1 MSQSNYYSLASPTS
15 LLLDDSQIIDRIF
28 SHIDNK
34 TTDLGSEV
42 WREPVKNYVDQE
54 RFDREIKLLRS
65 LPVPFCP
72 SSALP
77 NKGSYVSRIAAGTPI
92 LVTRDEENNVN
103 AFINAC
109 RHRGMQV
116 ALGSGCKK
124 SFICPYHGWT
134 YGLKGENRNIP
145 GSDGFPGV
153 DPLEHGL
160 KQVNAV
166 EKGGIVYVCQ
176 DGEIHKKF
184 LDEALDY
191 FTDEQ
196 ALINQSEIEDQA
208 NWKILHETL
217 LEGYHIKTLHK
228 DTFFPYGLDNI
239 NVVENYGQNS
249 RVIFPFRRI
258 EKLRDV
264 DPGSRVIDGTITSVY
279 SLFPNASISVLSKHS
294 NLVILEPISPS
305 RSKWVIYTLIN
316 KSNKKGKLS
325 KEDAMRDAKFVGNTG
340 QDEDREAARAIQE
353 TLNTKANDH
362 LIFGYFEKAIV
373 NFHSHLKKYLDNQE
387 CAD

>member
-1 MSQSNYYSLASPTS
+1 MSQSNHYSLASPTS
-15 LLLDDSQIIDRIF
+15 LLLDDNQIIERVF

-54 RFDREIKLLRS
+54 RFDKEIKLLRS
-65 LPVPFCP
+65 QPVPFCP

-77 NKGSYVSRIAAGTPI
+77 ERGSYVSRVAAGTPI
-92 LVTRDEENNVN
+92 LVTRDEEGKVN

-116 ALGSGCKK
+116 ASGSGCKK
-124 SFICPYHGWT
+124 SFVCPYHGWT

-160 KQVNAV
+160 KRVNVV

-176 DGEIHKKF
+176 DGEINKKF

-196 ALINQSEIEDQA
+196 ALINQSGIEDQA

-228 DTFFPYGLDNI
+228 DTFYPYGLDNI

-258 EKLRDV
+258 EKLREV
-264 DPGSRVIDGTITSVY
+264 EPASRVIDGTITSVF
-279 SLFPNASISVLSKHS
+279 SLFPNASISVLSKHT

-305 RSKWVIYTLIN
+305 QSKWVIYTLIN
-316 KSNKKGKLS
+316 KSNK
-325 KEDAMRDAKFVGNTG
+325 
-340 QDEDREAARAIQE
+340 
-353 TLNTKANDH
+353 
-362 LIFGYFEKAIV
+362 
-373 NFHSHLKKYLDNQE
+373 
-387 CAD
+387 

>member
-116 ALGSGCKK
+116 ASGSGCKK

-160 KQVNAV
+160 KQINAV

-305 RSKWVIYTLIN
+305 RSRWVIYTLIN

-362 LIFGYFEKAIV
+362 LTFGYFEKAIV
-373 NFHSHLKKYLDNQE
+373 NFHSHLTKYLDKQE
-387 CAD
+387 NL

>member
-1 MSQSNYYSLASPTS
+1 MIQSNYYSLASPTS

-116 ALGSGCKK
+116 ASGSGCKK

-160 KQVNAV
+160 KQINAV

-373 NFHSHLKKYLDNQE
+373 NFHTHLAKYLD
-387 CAD
+387 

>member
-1 MSQSNYYSLASPTS
+1 MIQSNYYSLASPTS

-116 ALGSGCKK
+116 ASGSGCKK

-160 KQVNAV
+160 KQINAV

-305 RSKWVIYTLIN
+305 RSRWVIYTLIN

-353 TLNTKANDH
+353 TLSTKANDH
-362 LIFGYFEKAIV
+362 LTFGYFEKAIV
-373 NFHSHLKKYLDNQE
+373 NFHTHLAKYLD
-387 CAD
+387 

>member
-1 MSQSNYYSLASPTS
+1 MSQSNHYSLASPTP
-15 LLLDDSQIIDRIF
+15 LLLDDSQIIERIF

-42 WREPVKNYVDQE
+42 WKEPVKNYVDQE
-54 RFDREIKLLRS
+54 RFDKEIKLLRS
-65 LPVPFCP
+65 QPVPFCP

-77 NKGSYVSRIAAGTPI
+77 EKGSYVSRVAADTPI
-92 LVTRDEENNVN
+92 LVTRDEEGKVN

-116 ALGSGCKK
+116 ASGSGCKK
-124 SFICPYHGWT
+124 SFVCPYHGWT

-145 GSDGFPGV
+145 GSDGFPGI

-160 KQVNAV
+160 KPVNAA
-166 EKGGIVYVCQ
+166 EIGGIVYVCQ
-176 DGEIHKKF
+176 DGEISKNF

-191 FTDEQ
+191 FADDQ
-196 ALINQSEIEDQA
+196 ALINQSEIEDEA

-258 EKLRDV
+258 EKLREV
-264 DPGSRVIDGTITSVY
+264 DPASRVIDGTITSVY
-279 SLFPNASISVLSKHS
+279 SLFPNASISVLSKHT

-325 KEDAMRDAKFVGNTG
+325 KEDAMKDAKFVGDTG
-340 QDEDREAARAIQE
+340 QDEDREAAKAIQE
-353 TLNTKANDH
+353 TLSSKANDH
-362 LIFGYFEKAIV
+362 LTFGYFEKAIV
-373 NFHSHLKKYLDNQE
+373 NFHLHLHKHIDT
-387 CAD
+387 

>member
-116 ALGSGCKK
+116 ASGSGCKK

-373 NFHSHLKKYLDNQE
+373 NFHTHLAKYLD
-387 CAD
+387 

>member
-116 ALGSGCKK
+116 ASGSGCKK

-160 KQVNAV
+160 KQINAV

-305 RSKWVIYTLIN
+305 RSRWVIYTLIN

-373 NFHSHLKKYLDNQE
+373 NFHSHLTKYLDNQE
-387 CAD
+387 SAD

>member
-116 ALGSGCKK
+116 ASGSGCKK

-160 KQVNAV
+160 KQINAV

-362 LIFGYFEKAIV
+362 LTFGYFEKAIV
-373 NFHSHLKKYLDNQE
+373 NFHSHLTKYLDKQE
-387 CAD
+387 NL

>member
-1 MSQSNYYSLASPTS
+1 
-15 LLLDDSQIIDRIF
+15 LLLDDNQIIERVF

-42 WREPVKNYVDQE
+42 WKEPVKNYVDQE
-54 RFDREIKLLRS
+54 RFNKEIKLLRS
-65 LPVPFCP
+65 QPVPFCP

-77 NKGSYVSRIAAGTPI
+77 EKGSYVSRIAAGTPI
-92 LVTRDEENNVN
+92 LVTRDEEGKVN

-116 ALGSGCKK
+116 ASGSGCKK
-124 SFICPYHGWT
+124 SFVCPYHGWT

-145 GSDGFPGV
+145 GSDGFPGI

-160 KQVNAV
+160 KPVNAA
-166 EKGGIVYVCQ
+166 EIGGIVYVCQ
-176 DGEIHKKF
+176 DGEISKNF

-191 FTDEQ
+191 FDDDQ
-196 ALINQSEIEDQA
+196 ALINQSEIEDEA

-258 EKLRDV
+258 EKLREV
-264 DPGSRVIDGTITSVY
+264 EPGSRVIDGTITSVY
-279 SLFPNASISVLSKHS
+279 SLFPNTSISVLSKHT

-325 KEDAMRDAKFVGNTG
+325 KEDAMKDAKFVGDTG

-353 TLNTKANDH
+353 TLSTKANDH
-362 LIFGYFEKAIV
+362 LTFGYFEKAIV
-373 NFHSHLKKYLDNQE
+373 NFHSHLDKYIDT
-387 CAD
+387 

>member
-116 ALGSGCKK
+116 ASGSGCKK

-160 KQVNAV
+160 KQINAV

-249 RVIFPFRRI
+249 RVIFPFKRI

-373 NFHSHLKKYLDNQE
+373 NFHSHLTKYLDKQE
-387 CAD
+387 NL

>member
-42 WREPVKNYVDQE
+42 WREPVKNYLDQE

-116 ALGSGCKK
+116 ASGSGCKK

-160 KQVNAV
+160 KQINAV

-387 CAD
+387 SAD

>member
-1 MSQSNYYSLASPTS
+1 MSESKHYSLASSTS
-15 LLLDDSQIIDRIF
+15 LLLDDGEIIERVF

-34 TTDLGSEV
+34 TTDLGDEV
-42 WREPVKNYVDQE
+42 WKEPVKNYIDQE
-54 RFDREIKLLRS
+54 RFNNEIKLLKS

-77 NKGSYVSRIAAGTPI
+77 EKGSYVSRIAAGTPI
-92 LVTRDEENNVN
+92 LVTRDDENNIN

-116 ALGSGCKK
+116 ASGTGCKK
-124 SFICPYHGWT
+124 SFVCPYHGWT

-145 GSDGFPGV
+145 GAHGFPDI

-166 EKGGIVYVCQ
+166 EKGGIIYVCQ
-176 DGEIHKKF
+176 DGDIDKKF
-184 LDEALDY
+184 LDETLDY
-191 FTDEQ
+191 FTEDQ
-196 ALINQSEIEDQA
+196 VLINQSEIEDEA

-217 LEGYHIKTLHK
+217 LEGYHIKSLHK
-228 DTFFPYGLDNI
+228 DTFYPYGLDNV

-249 RVIFPFRRI
+249 RVIFPFKRI
-258 EKLRDV
+258 EKLRDIE
-264 DPGSRVIDGTITSVY
+264 PSKRVIDGTITSVY
-279 SLFPNASISVLSKHS
+279 SLFPNVSISVLSKHT
-294 NLVILEPISPS
+294 NLVILEPISPT

-316 KSNKKGKLS
+316 KSNEKEKLS

-340 QDEDREAARAIQE
+340 QDEDREAARAIQQ
-353 TLNTKANDH
+353 TLGTKANDH
-362 LIFGYFEKAIV
+362 LTFGYFEKAIV
-373 NFHSHLKKYLDNQE
+373 NFHSHLAKHLDQ
-387 CAD
+387 

>member
-116 ALGSGCKK
+116 ASGSGCKK

-305 RSKWVIYTLIN
+305 RSRWVIYTLIN

-373 NFHSHLKKYLDNQE
+373 NFHTHLAKYLD
-387 CAD
+387 

>member
-1 MSQSNYYSLASPTS
+1 MSQSNHYSLASPTP
-15 LLLDDSQIIDRIF
+15 LLLDDSQIIERIF

-42 WREPVKNYVDQE
+42 WKEPVKNYVDQE
-54 RFDREIKLLRS
+54 RFYKEIKLLRS
-65 LPVPFCP
+65 QPVPFCP

-77 NKGSYVSRIAAGTPI
+77 EKGSYVSRIAAGTPI
-92 LVTRDEENNVN
+92 LVTRDEEGEVN

-116 ALGSGCKK
+116 ASGSGCKK
-124 SFICPYHGWT
+124 SFVCPYHGWT

-145 GSDGFPGV
+145 GSDGFPGI

-160 KQVNAV
+160 KPVNAA
-166 EKGGIVYVCQ
+166 EIGGIVYVCQ
-176 DGEIHKKF
+176 DGEISKNF

-191 FTDEQ
+191 FADDQ
-196 ALINQSEIEDQA
+196 ALINQSEIEDEA

-258 EKLRDV
+258 EKLREV
-264 DPGSRVIDGTITSVY
+264 DPASRVIDGTITSVY
-279 SLFPNASISVLSKHS
+279 SLFPNASISVLSKHT

-325 KEDAMRDAKFVGNTG
+325 KEDAMKDAKFVGDTG
-340 QDEDREAARAIQE
+340 QDEDREAAKAIQE
-353 TLNTKANDH
+353 TLSTKANDY
-362 LIFGYFEKAIV
+362 LTFGYFEKAIV
-373 NFHSHLKKYLDNQE
+373 NFHSHLHKHIDT
-387 CAD
+387 

>member
-1 MSQSNYYSLASPTS
+1 MSQSNHYSLASPTP
-15 LLLDDSQIIDRIF
+15 LLLDDSQIIERIF

-42 WREPVKNYVDQE
+42 WKEPVKNYVDQE
-54 RFDREIKLLRS
+54 RFYKEIKLLRS
-65 LPVPFCP
+65 QPIPFCP

-77 NKGSYVSRIAAGTPI
+77 EKGSYVSRIAAGTPI
-92 LVTRDEENNVN
+92 LVTRDEEGEVN

-116 ALGSGCKK
+116 ASGSGCKK
-124 SFICPYHGWT
+124 SFVCPYHGWT

-145 GSDGFPGV
+145 GSDGFPGI

-160 KQVNAV
+160 KPVNAA
-166 EKGGIVYVCQ
+166 EIGGIVYVCQ
-176 DGEIHKKF
+176 DGEISKNF

-191 FTDEQ
+191 FADDQ
-196 ALINQSEIEDQA
+196 ALINQSEIEDEA

-258 EKLRDV
+258 EKLREV
-264 DPGSRVIDGTITSVY
+264 DPASRVIDGTITSVY
-279 SLFPNASISVLSKHS
+279 SLFPNASISVLSKHT

-325 KEDAMRDAKFVGNTG
+325 KEDAMKDAKFVGDTG
-340 QDEDREAARAIQE
+340 QDEDREAAKAIQE
-353 TLNTKANDH
+353 TLSSKANDH
-362 LIFGYFEKAIV
+362 LTFGYFEKAIV
-373 NFHSHLKKYLDNQE
+373 NFHSHLHKHIDT
-387 CAD
+387 

>member
-1 MSQSNYYSLASPTS
+1 M
-15 LLLDDSQIIDRIF
+15 LLDDSQIIDRIF

-116 ALGSGCKK
+116 ASGSGCKK

-160 KQVNAV
+160 KQINAV

-305 RSKWVIYTLIN
+305 RSRWVIYTLIN

-373 NFHSHLKKYLDNQE
+373 NFHSHLTKYLDNQE
-387 CAD
+387 SAD